1 MIYDGLENLV
11 ANIGSSRDKAAAW
24 AWTAIEKAPDE
35 LEAIYRGGW
44 LGKKIV
50 NVPTD
55 DMVREW
61 RTWQADR
68 PFVERVEAVEKTFK
82 VRDKVT
88 TAKRWSRIF
97 GSAAIIVVVNPR
109 LGRPDEPLD
118 WARVSDG
125 DMINLVVEI
134 YPYLSVAE
142 WNADLASDRFGEPEV
157 YRYSPFRRGGAVLP
171 AGGSF
176 GLALGGVMVHAS
188 RVIPFAG
195 VELTPYASLRTTG
208 WGDSVYTALET
219 AITSA
224 GSATATIVSL
234 MTEAKVDVVTVPELA
249 NYLSTEESEA
259 KLRKRFSLAAM
270 LKSINNTLLLG
281 EGETYEQKAIQFS
294 GLADIHMRLLQE
306 VSGAA
311 DIPVTRLLG
320 QSPAGLSSTGEADL
334 RNYYDHIRARQK
346 VEIRP
351 ALDRL
356 DTILFAANGVDLPKG
371 IDWDFAPLWQETRDQ
386 KATTLGK
393 VATAVK
399 TLNDTGLLDDGA
411 FSKSVVSTLVEGDYF
426 PSLASEMEEA
436 AAGEAED
443 PSETETE
450 ETEGVGEEA

>member
-1 MIYDGLENLV
+1 MINDGLENLV
-11 ANIGSSRDKAAAW
+11 ANIGTARDKAAAW
-24 AWTAIEKAPDE
+24 AWMAIEKAPDQ

-50 NVPTD
+50 DVPTD

-68 PFVERVEAVEKTFK
+68 PFVELVESVEKRFK
-82 VRDKVT
+82 VREKVAV
-88 TAKRWSRIF
+88 AKRWSRIF
-97 GSAAIIVVVNPR
+97 GSAAIIVVANPR

-118 WARVSDG
+118 WTRMSDG
-125 DMINLVVEI
+125 DLVNLVVEI
-134 YPYLSVAE
+134 HPYLSVAE
-142 WNADLASDRFGEPEV
+142 WNADLSSPRFGEPEI
-157 YRYSPFRRGGAVLP
+157 YRYTPFRRGGSVLSP
-171 AGGSF
+171 GGAF

-195 VELTPYASLRTTG
+195 TELTPYASLRTTG
-208 WGDSVYTALET
+208 WGESVYVAIES

-224 GSATATIVSL
+224 GSVTATIVSL
-234 MTEAKVDVVTVPELA
+234 LTEAKVDVVTIPDLA

-270 LKSINNTLLLG
+270 LKSINNMLLLG
-281 EGETYEQKAIQFS
+281 EGETFDQKSIQFS

-320 QSPAGLSSTGEADL
+320 QSPAGLTSTGESDL

-351 ALDRL
+351 ALDTL
-356 DTILFAANGVDLPKG
+356 DALLFASNGVDLPKG
-371 IDWDFAPLWQETRDQ
+371 ATWDFTSLWQETKDQ

-399 TLNDTGLLDDGA
+399 TLNDTGLVDDGA
-411 FSKSVVSTLVEGDYF
+411 FGRSVVSVLIEGDYF
-426 PSLASEMEEA
+426 PALAAEMVKAE
-436 AAGEAED
+436 AGEPEEERNEPAEG
-443 PSETETE
+443 ST
-450 ETEGVGEEA
+450 GGAI